1 MIRHS
6 KKDLGTFNFLEH
18 TADIKVEVKAT
29 SLECLLETCILALSN
44 YMARGKRISR
54 VIKKKVLI
62 EGNDLPSIL
71 YRLLD
76 EMIFLADAQQFV
88 VGTIKVAKTPSGI
101 TAELWGDKTRNYTLT
116 QVKAATYAEM
126 ILGQTKKGWKAQF
139 VLDV

>member
-1 MIRHS
+1 MIQHS
-6 KKDLGTFNFLEH
+6 KKGSGTFKLLEH
-18 TADIKVEVKAT
+18 TADIKMEVNAA
-29 SLECLLETCILALSN
+29 SLERLLETCVLALSN

-62 EGNDLPSIL
+62 EGSDLPSIL

-76 EMIFLADAQQFV
+76 EMIFLADVQQFV
-88 VGTIKVAKTPSGI
+88 VGTVTVAKTPRGI
-101 TAELWGDKTRNYTLT
+101 TAELWGDRTKNYTLT

-126 ILGQTKKGWKAQF
+126 TLGQTKKGWRAQF